1 MVLGGSTNTALHL
14 PAVAHEAGVKLSLDD
29 FNRLAEVTPQ
39 LAKLSPSGSYFIEDL
54 YAAGGIPAVLHR
66 LQEAGK
72 LHEDTKSVTLVTQG
86 ELAKVAKVLDED
98 VVHPWSNPVYETGG
112 IAVLKGN
119 LAPDGSVVK
128 AGAVDPEMLVH
139 SGPARVF
146 DSEEALAKPLHRI
159 KLRKAMWWLF
169 ATPDRKVDRGCRK
182 C

>member
-1 MVLGGSTNTALHL
+1 MEVLKADLRPRDVLTKDAFENAVAVDMVLGGSTNTALHL

-98 VVHPWSNPVYETGG
+98 VVHPWSNPVYE
-112 IAVLKGN
+112 
-119 LAPDGSVVK
+119 PVVS
-128 AGAVDPEMLVH
+128 P
-139 SGPARVF
+139 F
-146 DSEEALAKPLHRI
+146 
-159 KLRKAMWWLF
+159 
-169 ATPDRKVDRGCRK
+169 
-182 C
+182 